1 MNENDYEIR
10 LVKILDARHIEDTG
24 TEDSPSYNQYIQLLL
39 QDSKTGGTFIGQYSA
54 EEWKELNNLDFD
66 LHSKEMIEIAEW
78 LRDNVEQEVKLLVPR
93 NGGKIDKSLLLNTP
107 ASAENEQPSFRS
119 AAIKRF
125 KFDKEKLK
133 KAN

>member
-1 MNENDYEIR
+1 MQKEDYEVR

-24 TEDSPSYNQYIQLLL
+24 TEDSPKYNQYIQLLL
-39 QDSKTGGTFIGQYSA
+39 QDPQSGATFIGQYSA
-54 EEWKELNNLDFD
+54 DEWKELNDLDYD

-78 LRDNVEQEVKLLVPR
+78 LRDSEIECKLLAPKS
-93 NGGKIDKSLLLNTP
+93 GTKIDKDLLLNTP
-107 ASAENEQPSFRS
+107 SSSANNQASFRS

-133 KAN
+133 KDN